1 MPVQSEAA
9 LENGLIATLQQMSY
23 GYVHIEEENNL
34 RANFKTQLEKHNRK
48 RLEEFGRTEFTES
61 EFEKIL
67 IYLEG
72 GTRFEKAKKL
82 RDLFP
87 LELESGE
94 RLWVEFLNRT
104 HWCQNEFQV
113 SNQITV
119 EGRKKCRYDVTIL
132 INGLPLVQIELKRRG
147 VELKQAYNQIQR
159 YHKTSF
165 HGLFDYIQLFVI
177 SNGVNTRYF
186 ANNPNSGYK
195 FTFNWTDAA
204 NIPFNDLEKF
214 ATTFFDKCTL
224 GKIIGK
230 YIVLHEGD
238 KCLMVLR
245 PYQFYAVEK
254 ILDRV
259 VNSNDNGYIWHTTGA
274 GKTLTSFKAAQ
285 LVAELHDIDKVM
297 FVVDRHDLDTQTQAE
312 YEAFEPGAVDSTDNT
327 DELVKRLHSNS
338 KIIITT
344 IQKLNAAVTKQW
356 YSSRIEE
363 IRHSR
368 IVMIFDECH
377 RSHFGDCHKNI
388 VKFFDNTQMFGFTGT
403 PIFVENA
410 VDGHTTKEIFGN
422 NLHKYLIK
430 DAIADEN
437 VLGFLVEYY
446 HGNADVDNAD
456 QNRMTE
462 IAKFILNNFNKSTF
476 DGEFD
481 ALFAVQ
487 SVPMLIRYYKLFKSL
502 NPKIRIGAVFT
513 YAANSSQ
520 DDALT
525 GMNTGGYVSDSTGEA
540 DELQAIMDDYNDMFG
555 TSFTTENFRAY
566 YDDINLRMKKK
577 KTDMKPLDLC
587 LVVGMF
593 LTGFDSKKLNTL
605 YVDKNMDYHGLL
617 QAFSRTN
624 RVLNEKKRFGK
635 IVCFRDLKSNVDASI
650 KLFSNSNN
658 LEDIVRPPFNEVKK
672 NYQELTTNFL
682 EQYPTPSSI
691 DLLQSEKDKKQF
703 ILAFRDVIKK
713 HAEIQVY
720 DEFEEDAADLGM
732 TEQQFMD
739 FRSKYL
745 DIYDTF
751 AGGCKPSEENQTPDE
766 DTESTETST
775 ESGIDDIDFCLE
787 LLHSDI
793 INVTYILELIAD
805 LNPYSADYKEK
816 RTYIIDT
823 MIKDAELRNKAK
835 LIDGFIQQNVDDD
848 RDNFMAR
855 KQKFDGTSDL
865 EERLNNYITT
875 ERNNAVDKLAKEEGL
890 DVSVLNH
897 YLSEYDYLQKEQPE
911 IIQEALKEKHL
922 GLIKK
927 RKTLTRILDR
937 LNSIIR
943 TFSWE

>member
-1 MPVQSEAA
+1 MSVQSEAA
-9 LENGLIATLQQMSY
+9 LEKGLIDTLQKMNY
-23 GYVHIEEENNL
+23 DYVHIEEEKNL
-34 RANFKTQLEKHNRK
+34 SANFKKQLEKHNK
-48 RLEEFGRTEFTES
+48 KKLEELGRTEFTEA

-87 LELESGE
+87 LELERGE

-186 ANNPNSGYK
+186 VNNPNSGYK

-204 NIPFNDLEKF
+204 NVPFNDLEKF
-214 ATTFFDKCTL
+214 ATMFFDKCTL

-259 VNSNDNGYIWHTTGA
+259 ENSNDNGYIWHTTGA

-285 LVAELHDIDKVM
+285 LVSELDDVDKVM

-344 IQKLNAAVTKQW
+344 IQKLNAAVSKQW

-388 VKFFDNTQMFGFTGT
+388 VKFFDNTQIFGFTGT

-422 NLHKYLIK
+422 CLHKYLIK

-446 HGNADVDNAD
+446 HGNEDVDNAD
-456 QNRMTE
+456 QDRMTE

-487 SVPMLIRYYKLFKSL
+487 SVPMLIRYYKIFKSL

-520 DDALT
+520 DDEQT

-540 DELQAIMDDYNDMFG
+540 DELQAIMNDYNNMYG

-577 KTDMKPLDLC
+577 KADMKPLDLC

-605 YVDKNMDYHGLL
+605 YVDKNMEYHGLL

-635 IVCFRDLKSNVDASI
+635 IVCFRDLKNNVDTSI
-650 KLFSNSNN
+650 KLFSNSDNP
-658 LEDIVRPPFNEVKK
+658 EDIIRPPFEDVKK
-672 NYQELTTNFL
+672 EYKSLATDFL
-682 EQYPTPSSI
+682 QKYPTPSSI
-691 DLLQSEKDKKQF
+691 DFLQCENDKKNF
-703 ILAFRDVIKK
+703 VLAFRDIIRK
-713 HAEIQVY
+713 HAEIQIY
-720 DEFEEDAADLGM
+720 EDYNEDASDLGM
-732 TEQQFMD
+732 TEQQFND
-739 FRSKYL
+739 YKSKYL
-745 DIYDTF
+745 DITVGF
-751 AGGCKPSEENQTPDE
+751 INPPVTPSTVAEDSVPYGNNQGLE
-766 DTESTETST
+766 
-775 ESGIDDIDFCLE
+775 DIDFCLE

-793 INVTYILELIAD
+793 INVAYILELIAELD
-805 LNPYSADYKEK
+805 PYSNDYSEK
-816 RTYIIDT
+816 RQHIIDI
-823 MIKDAELRNKAK
+823 MIKDAGMRGKAK
-835 LIDGFIQQNVDDD
+835 LIDGFIRKNVDENKED
-848 RDNFMAR
+848 FMSGCSKA
-855 KQKFDGTSDL
+855 DGTSEL
-865 EERLNNYITT
+865 EERLNQYIVS
-875 ERNNAVDKLAKEEGL
+875 ECNKAVKDLSDNEQIPAE
-890 DVSVLNH
+890 VLNL
-897 YLSEYDYLQKEQPE
+897 YIKEYDYLQKEQPE
-911 IIQEALKEKHL
+911 IIQKALKEKHL
-922 GLIKK
+922 GLIKT
-927 RKTLTRILDR
+927 REALTRIMER
-937 LNSIIR
+937 LRSIIR
-943 TFSWE
+943 TFNWE